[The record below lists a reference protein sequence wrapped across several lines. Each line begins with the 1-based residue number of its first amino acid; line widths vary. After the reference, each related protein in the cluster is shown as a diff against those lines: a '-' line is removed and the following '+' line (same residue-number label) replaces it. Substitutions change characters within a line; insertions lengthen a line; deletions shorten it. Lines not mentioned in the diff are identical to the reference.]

1 MDNPLN
7 GIVKDLIE
15 NNTGLLVESA
25 LDKVPELRDLLQGKP
40 VELVITLQLRPKA

>member
-15 NNTGLLVESA
+15 SNTGVLVESA
-25 LDKVPELRDLLQGKP
+25 LNKIPEVRDLLQGKP